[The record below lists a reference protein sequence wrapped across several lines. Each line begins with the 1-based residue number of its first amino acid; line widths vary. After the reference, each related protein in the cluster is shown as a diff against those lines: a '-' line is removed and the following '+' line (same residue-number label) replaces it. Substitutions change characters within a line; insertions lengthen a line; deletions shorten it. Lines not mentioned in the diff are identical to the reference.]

1 MYKKT
6 LGYVIA
12 ITYVI
17 LLTVFSNL
25 SVLADGSKN
34 IPDKKIDYV
43 AMQPLPKI
51 DIVDKVVQTTTTT
64 IVVIEIPK
72 TIKQQIPKD
81 LKKRCPQWEY
91 KFIEFGL
98 PVELFSYIAWRESG
112 CNKKA
117 INAKYDKA
125 GNVIWTLNKNGSI
138 DRGLV
143 QINSCWKS
151 LTKKLCGTRLN
162 GLLKVDCNLK
172 VAKYLYNIDGAKPW
186 AFK

>member
-6 LGYVIA
+6 LGYIIA
-12 ITYVI
+12 ITYVV
-17 LLTVFSNL
+17 LLIVFSNPTA
-25 SVLADGSKN
+25 LADGSKN
-34 IPDKKIDYV
+34 IPNTKIDYV
-43 AMQPLPKI
+43 ALKPLVKI
-51 DIVDKVVQTTTTT
+51 DTVDTVVEATVKAMQ
-64 IVVIEIPK
+64 VEIPK

-81 LKKRCPQWEY
+81 LNKRCPQWES

-112 CNKKA
+112 CNEQA
-117 INAKYDKA
+117 INAKYDEA

-151 LTKKLCGTRLN
+151 LTKQICGTSLD
-162 GLLKVDCNLK
+162 GLLNVDCNLK
-172 VAKYLYNIDGAKPW
+172 VAKYLYDIDGAKPW

>member
-1 MYKKT
+1 MNMYKKT
-6 LGYVIA
+6 LGYIIA
-12 ITYVI
+12 IAYVS
-17 LLTVFSNL
+17 LLIVFSNPKA
-25 SVLADGSKN
+25 LADGSKN
-34 IPDKKIDYV
+34 IPNVKINYA
-43 AMQPLPKI
+43 AMQPLAKLDVI
-51 DIVDKVVQTTTTT
+51 DKAVETAEEIV
-64 IVVIEIPK
+64 IPK

-112 CNKKA
+112 CNEKA
-117 INAKYDKA
+117 INAKYDKD

-151 LTKKLCGTRLN
+151 LTKQICGTSLN
-162 GLLKVDCNLK
+162 GLFEVDCNLK
-172 VAKYLYNIDGAKPW
+172 VAKYLYDIDGAKPW

>member
-1 MYKKT
+1 MNMYKKT
-6 LGYVIA
+6 LGYIIA
-12 ITYVI
+12 IAYVS
-17 LLTVFSNL
+17 LLIVFSNPTA
-25 SVLADGSKN
+25 LADGSKN
-34 IPDKKIDYV
+34 IPNVKISYV
-43 AMQPLPKI
+43 AMQPLAKLDVI
-51 DIVDKVVQTTTTT
+51 DKVVEAAEE
-64 IVVIEIPK
+64 VVIPK

-81 LKKRCPQWEY
+81 LNKRCPQWEY

-112 CNKKA
+112 CNERA

-151 LTKKLCGTRLN
+151 LTKQLCGTSLD
-162 GLLKVDCNLK
+162 GLLNVDCNLK
-172 VAKYLYNIDGAKPW
+172 VAKYLYDIDGAKPW

>member
-12 ITYVI
+12 IAYVG
-17 LLTVFSNL
+17 LLIVFSNPTA
-25 SVLADGSKN
+25 LADGSKN
-34 IPDKKIDYV
+34 IPNEKISYV
-43 AMQPLPKI
+43 VMQPLAKLDVI
-51 DIVDKVVQTTTTT
+51 DKAVEAAEEIV
-64 IVVIEIPK
+64 IPK

-81 LKKRCPQWEY
+81 LSKRCPLWEY

-98 PVELFSYIAWRESG
+98 PVELFSYISWRESR
-112 CNKKA
+112 CNEKS

-151 LTKKLCGTRLN
+151 LTKKLCGTSLN

-172 VAKYLYNIDGAKPW
+172 VAKYLYDIDGAKPW